1 MLKLGLEAMYTSR
14 FSNMGL
20 VAINHEPSAI
30 NQINQ
35 KCQIQGQTPRE
46 PLMTAT
52 GKGLEVKKDYEY
64 IVGHEE
70 ARS

>member
-1 MLKLGLEAMYTSR
+1 MSHQL
-14 FSNMGL
+14 
-20 VAINHEPSAI
+20 SAI